1 MATSVT
7 PVTNPA
13 LDAVAGR
20 LAARQGEVRGMLVI
34 TAQLAVLM
42 LVMQGLRIEN
52 PAFYERLVPLAFGG
66 AVVHH
71 FLPAAWRGWF
81 FVLLSLA
88 GFALVFG
95 VTGSAWFVALSAAV
109 LVWIHLPIG
118 FWYRIAGWLALA
130 VILGGARAGLV
141 SVPWPGHIWPVFGSI
156 FMLRMIVY
164 LYDLRH
170 RKGPTDWK
178 LALAYFF
185 MLPSVVFPFFPI
197 VDYATFRRTYY
208 DRPALA
214 TYQTGVHW
222 IVRGLTHLLAYRL
235 IYQYFTLSLS
245 EIETGAQ
252 LVQYL
257 LANFGLY
264 LRVSGQFHVIVGLLH
279 LFGFRLPETHRFFYL
294 APSFTEFWRR
304 INIYWKDFM
313 QKVFFMPVFYP
324 LMKKRGE
331 VIAIVVATTVTI
343 TATWFLH
350 SLQWFWLLGRW
361 LFSATDVLFW
371 VILGALLVIDSLRE
385 RKEGRVRPGAAAT
398 RTKRYQVSLGIRAA
412 AIFSVMCLVWAFWN
426 APGLDE
432 ASNLFRI
439 SSWDW
444 RATALVL
451 AAWLVIGVAA
461 GISERIR
468 PPGHED
474 VVPPT
479 AWGTLRTA
487 LPVLVVWGTD
497 FPVVKEQ
504 LPADVRAVA
513 RDLRVPELNARDAA
527 QLQRG
532 YYEELVGVNRF
543 NGELWNVYA
552 KKSEDWPRLND
563 LGALRETGDMLRVEL
578 KPLLGLMF
586 HGHPFRTNR
595 WGMRDQYYA
604 PDPAPGTHRLAV
616 LGASYV
622 MGDGVP
628 DGATFEAL
636 VEARLNRARPVSGP
650 ARWESLNFAVS
661 EYSPLSNLKIVE
673 NGRVLGFRPNTVL
686 LVGHGADLFTMD
698 HVIYAI
704 RRGIPLEW
712 DFVTHVVDSVGATRD
727 LPREELVKRLRPF
740 EERVVA
746 ESYRRIAAAVR
757 AAGAHLV
764 WVQVPTPLQRPTP
777 EDDERL
783 YRVARDAGLDVIDL
797 RRVYEGV
804 DQRTLIVAE
813 WDRHPNAEGHRLI
826 AEALYRA
833 LVARP
838 ELLGASA
845 TPAAPALQ

>member
-7 PVTNPA
+7 PVTNTV
-13 LDAVAGR
+13 LDAFASR
-20 LAARQGEVRGMLVI
+20 LGTRQGELRGMLVI
-34 TAQLAVLM
+34 TAQLAVLL
-42 LVMQGLRIEN
+42 LVMQGLRIES
-52 PAFYERLVPLAFGG
+52 PAFYDQVVPLAFGG

-88 GFALVFG
+88 AFAIVFG
-95 VTGSAWFVALSAAV
+95 VAGSAWFVVLSGAV
-109 LVWIHLPIG
+109 LAWIHLPIG
-118 FWYRIAGWLALA
+118 YWYRVAGWLGLGAL
-130 VILGGARAGLV
+130 LGAARAGLV
-141 SVPWPGHIWPVFGSI
+141 PVPWPGHIWPVFGSI

-208 DRPALA
+208 DKPALP

-222 IVRGLTHLLAYRL
+222 IVRGLTHLLLYRL

-245 EIETGAQ
+245 EVETGAQ

-294 APSFTEFWRR
+294 APSFTELWRR

-313 QKVFFMPVFYP
+313 QKVFFMPVFFP

-331 VIAIVVATTVTI
+331 VAAIVLATTVTI
-343 TATWFLH
+343 VATWFLH
-350 SLQWFWLLGRW
+350 SVQWFWLLGRW
-361 LFSATDVLFW
+361 LFTATDVIFW
-371 VILGALLVIDSLRE
+371 IILGVLLILDSLRE
-385 RKEGRVRPGAAAT
+385 RKAGRVRPGAAQ
-398 RTKRYQVSLGIRAA
+398 TKTLRYQASLGIRAA
-412 AIFSVMCLVWAFWN
+412 AIFSLMCVIWAFWN
-426 APGLDE
+426 APSLDE
-432 ASNLFRI
+432 ALNLFHI

-444 RATALVL
+444 RATGLVL
-451 AAWLVIGVAA
+451 MAWLGIALAA
-461 GISERIR
+461 GIGERLR
-468 PPGHED
+468 PPGHEA

-487 LPVLVVWGTD
+487 LPVLMVWGTN

-513 RDLRVPELNARDAA
+513 RDLRVPELNKRDAA

-552 KKSEDWPRLND
+552 RKGEDWPRLND
-563 LGALRETGDMLRVEL
+563 LGGLRETGDMLRNEL
-578 KPLLGLMF
+578 NPLIGLMF

-604 PDPAPGTHRLAV
+604 REPAPGTHRLAV

-628 DGATFEAL
+628 DGGTFEAL
-636 VEARLNRARPVSGP
+636 VEARLNRERPVSGP
-650 ARWESLNFAVS
+650 AKWESLNFAVS
-661 EYSPLSNLKIVE
+661 EYSPLSNLKILE
-673 NGRVLGFRPNTVL
+673 NGRVLGFKPHTVL
-686 LVGHGADLFTMD
+686 VTGHGADLFTMD
-698 HVIYAI
+698 HVIFAI

-712 DFVTHVVDSVGATRD
+712 DFVQRVVDSVQATPD
-727 LPREELVKRLRPF
+727 LPREELVKRLRPL
-740 EERVVA
+740 EDQIVA
-746 ESYRRIAAAVR
+746 EAYRRIAAVIR
-757 AAGAHLV
+757 AAGARPV
-764 WVQVPTPLQRPTP
+764 WVLIPTPLQRPTR
-777 EDDERL
+777 EDEERL
-783 YRVARDAGLDVIDL
+783 YRIAHGAGLEVIDL

-804 DQRTLIVAE
+804 DQHTLIVAE

-826 AEALYRA
+826 ADALYRE

-838 ELLGASA
+838 DLLGAA
-845 TPAAPALQ
+845 VAAAPTPQ